1 MSKNGFNRVNLFIA
15 YQYLISRKKQSILAT
30 IGVLLG
36 VSIFIVMISFMT
48 GVNDF
53 LDDAVFNGSPDII
66 VGTKA
71 KASSKKG
78 ILGTRLAALENVD
91 DILTRIGK
99 DSNVQAFSRQL
110 ISPAILISETQQF
123 PISIN
128 GVSPEREEKMVDLDR
143 RLVQGQGFQSL
154 QKKSSILLGVSLAE
168 RLQVGKGDTLTIILP
183 NGARKALEVSGTFSF
198 GITTVDNLRTYI
210 HIETAQQLLNEPSL
224 INHIHIKLKD
234 RKDTQ
239 LKNKLLADWD
249 NITVSDWKDS
259 NKTIVI
265 GNKVRNVLTWSI
277 SFALLL
283 VAGFGIYNILN
294 ITVIQKRKDIAVLK
308 TMGYTAKDI
317 VFIFLVQSFLIGF
330 TGAVLGILLGYG
342 ISYAISITPLET
354 SDFLIAD
361 TYPVTFVPL
370 FYVLGA
376 VFGVLTALFAGYFP
390 SRKASRVDPVTIIRG
405 I

>member
-1 MSKNGFNRVNLFIA
+1 MPKSTFNTVNLFIA

-66 VGTKA
+66 I
-71 KASSKKG
+71 SKKSDTTVKKSVLG
-78 ILGTRLAALENVD
+78 IQVPALEQVN
-91 DILTRIGK
+91 DISGFLEK
-99 DSNVQAFSRQL
+99 SENVQAFSQQV
-110 ISPAILISETQQF
+110 ISPAILISDTQQF
-123 PISIN
+123 PVSIN
-128 GVSPEREEKMVDLDR
+128 GVSPENEREMVDLKR
-143 RLVQGQGFQSL
+143 RSIQGNGFQSL
-154 QKKSSILLGVSLAE
+154 NNKHSILLGVSLAK
-168 RLQVGKGDTLTIILP
+168 RLQVSEGDMLRLILP
-183 NGARKALEVSGTFSF
+183 NGKSGNLVVSGIFSF
-198 GITTVDNLRTYI
+198 GITTIDNLRTYV
-210 HIETAQQLLNEPSL
+210 HIDTLQDFLGSPS
-224 INHIHIKLKD
+224 ITNIHIKLKNRD
-234 RKDTQ
+234 KVD
-239 LKNKLLADWD
+239 LKSRLIEHYKT
-249 NITVSDWKDS
+249 ISVTDWKDS

-265 GNKVRNVLTWSI
+265 GNKVRDVLTWSI

-308 TMGYTAKDI
+308 TMGYTSKDI

-330 TGAVLGILLGYG
+330 IGAVLGVIFGYL
-342 ISYAISITPLET
+342 ISYAISQTPLET

-361 TYPVTFVPL
+361 TYPVTFKL
-370 FYVLGA
+370 LYYILGA
-376 VFGVLTALFAGYFP
+376 FFGISTSIFAGYFP
-390 SRKASRVDPVTIIRG
+390 SKKASKVDPVTIIRG